1 MKKNI
6 LVKIGLLYFCLT
18 FSLFTFIT
26 TVQAGEWSLGTF
38 EGLSPFQ
45 PKIEA
50 GEDSLS
56 SASNIFAQILSN
68 VIGFL
73 TLIGGLFFLIYFM
86 IGGLNWI
93 MAGGKPENIQ
103 KAQDTM
109 TNAVIGLIIMVAA
122 YSIAFIVSQVL
133 GIDFLNIGEVI
144 SKLGPGS

>member
-1 MKKNI
+1 MKR
-6 LVKIGLLYFCLT
+6 LLNLT
-18 FSLFTFIT
+18 LTLTVFLSNFLFVNSAF
-26 TVQAGEWSLGTF
+26 AKGKPLGTF
-38 EGLSPFQ
+38 EGLSSLQ
-45 PKIEA
+45 PKITP
-50 GEDSLS
+50 GGKISL
-56 SASNIFAQILSN
+56 ASTPFAQILSSL
-68 VIGFL
+68 VGFL

-133 GIDFLNIGEVI
+133 GIDFLNIREVVT
-144 SKLGPGS
+144 KLGPGS